1 MRVLAWFSCGAA
13 SAVAAKLAIEKHGD
27 AVDVL
32 YCDTMADEHPDQQRF
47 FDDAQEWLG
56 VSITRLKTDGY
67 DSVDDVFEKHRFMS
81 SPYGA
86 KCTVILKKMP
96 RFAYQTVDDVHVFGL
111 TADEPGRIAR
121 FEKVNHDMM
130 LEWPLQEHNYT
141 KAKCLSYIKQAG
153 IKLPAMYGDNSG
165 IGPYR
170 NNNCLGCVKATSA
183 KYWNQI
189 RQDFPEVFKKRCE
202 QSRELN
208 VRLTRFKG
216 ERIFLDELPE
226 DYMAGGLENI
236 SCGPD
241 CSSQM
246 TMELSP

>member
-13 SAVAAKLAIEKHGD
+13 SAVAAKMAIEKHGD

-56 VSITRLKTDGY
+56 VPIIRLKTEGY

-86 KCTVILKKMP
+86 KCTVVMKKMP

-121 FEKVNHDMM
+121 FEQANHDMK
-130 LEWPLQEHNYT
+130 LEWPLQDHNYT
-141 KAKCLSYIKQAG
+141 KAKCLARLVQEKIE
-153 IKLPAMYGDNSG
+153 LPAMYSLGF
-165 IGPYR
+165 R
-170 NNNCLGCVKATSA
+170 NNNCLGCVKSTSGF
-183 KYWNQI
+183 YWNAI
-189 RQDFPEVFKKRCE
+189 RRNFPATFQKRCE
-202 QSRELN
+202 QSRELG
-208 VRLTRFKG
+208 VRLVRYKN
-216 ERIFLDELPE
+216 ERIFLDELPA

-241 CSSQM
+241 CAPQM
-246 TMELSP
+246 KLELPQ